1 MVIIIRRFCNKAGC
15 VSVNCDQ
22 AIRKEAIPPNPLN
35 KATISGIAVIF
46 TFSAITE
53 PIKAPK
59 IIAEIIIVIPIST
72 SISVTET
79 ADNMATE
86 ESILPR
92 TAVDS
97 LPSILIP
104 KINRTEETI

>member
-1 MVIIIRRFCNKAGC
+1 M
-15 VSVNCDQ
+15 
-22 AIRKEAIPPNPLN
+22 
-35 KATISGIAVIF
+35 
-46 TFSAITE
+46 
-53 PIKAPK
+53 
-59 IIAEIIIVIPIST
+59 IAEIIIVIPMST